1 MSYTK
6 STRDSDLGLNEDF
19 APPPGPPPPIMPE
32 GWVARFDERY
42 QRFYYVNTYTK
53 QSQWEKPPG
62 TIDPP
67 ALGRS
72 PTDFDRPPAYNSESS
87 RREDRPVTPTP
98 QQKYESLLPPQ
109 PQQQQQQYL
118 QPPRPQTSTSGSS
131 SPSRGLSGR
140 LSSFLKSHAAK
151 SPRPQQQQYYYQ
163 QQQLPVYY
171 GGGGGMMGGQRRPG
185 MGAGGA
191 AALGVGGG
199 LLGGMLLADAMD
211 DHQYDQGFE
220 DGQDY
225 GGGGEFGGDMDFGGG
240 DF

>member
-6 STRDSDLGLNEDF
+6 STRDSGLGLNEDF

-72 PTDFDRPPAYNSESS
+72 PTDFDRPPPITA
-87 RREDRPVTPTP
+87 
-98 QQKYESLLPPQ
+98 K

-240 DF
+240 DFK

>member
-6 STRDSDLGLNEDF
+6 SPRDSGLGLNENF

-67 ALGRS
+67 APGPS

-109 PQQQQQQYL
+109 TQQQQQQYL
-118 QPPRPQTSTSGSS
+118 QPPRLQISTSGSS

-163 QQQLPVYY
+163 QQQRPVYY
-171 GGGGGMMGGQRRPG
+171 GGGGQRRPG

-191 AALGVGGG
+191 VALGVGGG

-211 DHQYDQGFE
+211 NHQYDQGFE

-225 GGGGEFGGDMDFGGG
+225 DGGDFGGDMDFGGG